1 MNKTISINLGG
12 FFFHIDENAY
22 QTLTRY
28 FDAVKRSLSPEG
40 RDEIINDIESRIAE
54 LFQERLKSEKQ
65 VVGITEVEEVIAIMG
80 QPEDYLIDEEPSYNQ
95 KSTTYSKSTSR
106 TRRLYRDRDN
116 SILGGVAAGFGH
128 YFGIDPLW
136 VRILF
141 IISPFISFGTSVL
154 IYLVLWI
161 LIPEAVTTAQKL
173 EMRGEPINISN
184 IEKKVKEGIGE
195 ISDKIN
201 NLDSEKI
208 TNTAKSGANQIGKT
222 LGDVFMAIFKFLAKF
237 IGAFIILFASM
248 TLLGVI
254 IGSVV
259 MIFTSSMPDTF
270 IFNHI
275 ETPFDFEVP
284 LWIQGI
290 LLLFSV
296 GIPFLALLLLGLKL
310 LVTNMKPIGNYFKY
324 TLLAVWLLSII
335 GVVYF
340 GLKQATAIGYDGKSV
355 QKEEFFLEPQDTLYV
370 KMSYDDYFTKS
381 VYEHERAKYTH
392 DANNNEIIF
401 STKVRVH
408 FLISETDQ
416 PYIQIEKSAT
426 GKSHKDAKDRSDNI
440 NYHFEIQKNKIN
452 LDNYFTTDFKNKFRD
467 QEVNVYLYLPK
478 GVHIKPDKSI
488 QDFDWSDNKIFDLH
502 HNSDEYIY
510 QVADDEI
517 VCLDCPS
524 DEDDFDFDEITDT
537 INENVSLKIN
547 NKELNINVK
556 KDEINIKTK

>member
-22 QTLTRY
+22 QKLTRY
-28 FDAVKRSLSPEG
+28 FDAVKRSLDPEG

-54 LFQERLKSEKQ
+54 LFQERLKNEKQ
-65 VVGITEVEEVIAIMG
+65 VVGLTEVDEVIAIMG
-80 QPEDYLIDEEPSYNQ
+80 QPEDYRIDEDTDYN
-95 KSTTYSKSTSR
+95 KKSTSFTTSTSK

-141 IISPFISFGTSVL
+141 IVSPFISFGTSIL

-161 LIPEAVTTAQKL
+161 LIPEAITTSQKL

-195 ISDKIN
+195 ISYKIN
-201 NLDSEKI
+201 SIDSEKI
-208 TNTAKSGANQIGKT
+208 TNTAKSGANQIGRT
-222 LGDVFMAIFKFLAKF
+222 IGDVFIAIFKFLAKF
-237 IGAFIILFASM
+237 IGAFIIFFSSM
-248 TLLGVI
+248 ALLGI
-254 IGSVV
+254 LIGSVV

-296 GIPFLALLLLGLKL
+296 GIPFLALLLLGLRL
-310 LVTNMKPIGNYFKY
+310 LVTNMKPISNYFKY
-324 TLLAVWLLSII
+324 TLLAVWILSII
-335 GVVYF
+335 GVTYF

-355 QKEEFFLEPQDTLYV
+355 QKETFFVQPNDTLYV
-370 KMSYDDYFTKS
+370 KMNYNDYFTKS
-381 VYEHERAKYTH
+381 VYERENAKYTH

-408 FLISETDQ
+408 FLISENNEA
-416 PYIQIEKSAT
+416 YLQIEKSAT
-426 GKSHKDAKDRSDNI
+426 GKSHKEARDRSEKID
-440 NYHFEIQKNKIN
+440 YHFEIQKNKIN
-452 LDNYFTTDFKNKFRD
+452 LDNYFTTDFQNKFRD
-467 QEVNVYLYLPK
+467 QEINIYLYLPK
-478 GVHIKPDKSI
+478 GTYLKPDESV
-488 QDFDWSDNKIFDLH
+488 QDFDWSDNDIFNYHYSSGD
-502 HNSDEYIY
+502 YIY
-510 QVADDEI
+510 QVNEKKI
-517 VCLDCPS
+517 MCLTCPS
-524 DEDDFDFDEITDT
+524 DEDEYNDIEHDT
-537 INENVSLKIN
+537 INENVSLRIN

-556 KDEINIKTK
+556 NDEINIKTK

>member
-22 QTLTRY
+22 QKLTRY
-28 FDAVKRSLSPEG
+28 FDAVKRSLDPEG

-54 LFQERLKSEKQ
+54 LFQERLKNEKQ
-65 VVGITEVEEVIAIMG
+65 VVGLTEVDEVIAIMG
-80 QPEDYLIDEEPSYNQ
+80 QPEDYRIDEDTDYN
-95 KSTTYSKSTSR
+95 KKSTSFTTSTSK

-141 IISPFISFGTSVL
+141 IVSPFISFGTSIL

-161 LIPEAVTTAQKL
+161 LIPEAITTSQKL

-201 NLDSEKI
+201 SIDSEKI
-208 TNTAKSGANQIGKT
+208 TNTAKSGANQIGRT
-222 LGDVFMAIFKFLAKF
+222 IGDVFIAIFKFLAKF
-237 IGAFIILFASM
+237 IGAFIIFFSSM
-248 TLLGVI
+248 ALLGI
-254 IGSVV
+254 LIGSVV

-296 GIPFLALLLLGLKL
+296 GIPFLALLLLGLRL
-310 LVTNMKPIGNYFKY
+310 LVTNMKPISNYFKY
-324 TLLAVWLLSII
+324 TLLAVWILSII
-335 GVVYF
+335 GVTYF

-355 QKEEFFLEPQDTLYV
+355 QKEVFFVQPNDTLYV
-370 KMSYDDYFTKS
+370 KMRFNDFFAKN
-381 VYEHERAKYTH
+381 VNQRERIKLMQ
-392 DANNNEIIF
+392 DENNNEVIY
-401 STKVRVH
+401 SNNVRIH
-408 FLISETDQ
+408 LMHTDEAV
-416 PYIQIEKSAT
+416 PCVQIEKEAN
-426 GKSHKDAKDRSDNI
+426 GKSYKDAKSRAEKI
-440 NYHFEIQKNKIN
+440 NYNFDIQENRIN
-452 LDNYFTTDFKNKFRD
+452 LNNYFTTAFENKFRN
-467 QEVNVYLYLPK
+467 QEVHIYLYLPEGTVVYPDESISK
-478 GVHIKPDKSI
+478 FLSEYNSTIDIYYGKENYYYKVINKEMECLNCPIKDNNEPLDENLSI
-488 QDFDWSDNKIFDLH
+488 KL
-502 HNSDEYIY
+502 
-510 QVADDEI
+510 
-517 VCLDCPS
+517 
-524 DEDDFDFDEITDT
+524 
-537 INENVSLKIN
+537 N
-547 NKELNINVK
+547 NKEIQINVK
-556 KDEINIKTK
+556 EDGVNIQTK